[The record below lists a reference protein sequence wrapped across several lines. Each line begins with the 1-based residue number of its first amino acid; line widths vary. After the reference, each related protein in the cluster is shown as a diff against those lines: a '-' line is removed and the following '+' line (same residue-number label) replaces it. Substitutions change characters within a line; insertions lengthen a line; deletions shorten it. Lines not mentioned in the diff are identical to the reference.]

1 MRTSLLLL
9 LPPVTATTFR
19 DMKHQETHPELN
31 VEGCFACRIAGVAFA
46 SSAMPSRRNHAA
58 SVNATERR
66 WEKDMDAYK
75 RLRRDGLQPA
85 SVDGA
90 RNLEQKAEHRSQIET
105 GIL

>member
-1 MRTSLLLL
+1 MLTRLLLLL
-9 LPPVTATTFR
+9 LPVMATTFR
-19 DMKHQETHPELN
+19 DMKHRETHPELN

-58 SVNATERR
+58 SVNATEKR
-66 WEKDMDAYK
+66 WSKDMDAYK

-90 RNLEQKAEHRSQIET
+90 SNLEKKAEHRSQIET